1 MIFYPRTTRYQSGTI
16 TGDIVNLDWFKYVY
30 GTTTFNYPLPNC
42 TTYCY
47 GRIMEQYIQQG
58 YDISD
63 RTSSY
68 NPYWWNANGSHFGD
82 AQNWYNNASNRWQKG
97 SKAKLGAIACW
108 GANGLGG
115 HVAIVEAIND
125 DGTVNLSE
133 SHYGGAIFQ
142 YVQNQRLVI
151 GQMDSRI
158 GGVFQGYIYIPLS
171 YNGQNN
177 LIFYR
182 RGDYIKILKWG
193 RASSYGSMPIA
204 KGVGWNRYVLR
215 VFKDR
220 PYPLQI
226 GDIKTGITT
235 GFYTYDS
242 VQLLKRKEN

>member
-1 MIFYPRTTRYQSGTI
+1 MIFYPRTSRYQSGTI
-16 TGDIVNLDWFKYVY
+16 TGDITGLDWFKYVY

-82 AQNWYNNASNRWQKG
+82 AQTWYNNASNRWGKG
-97 SKAKLGAIACW
+97 STPKLGAIACW

-115 HVAIVEAIND
+115 HVAIVEAING

-142 YVQNQRLVI
+142 YVQNQRLVV
-151 GQMDSRI
+151 GQRDSRI
-158 GGVFQGYIYIPLS
+158 GGVFQGFIYIPLNYDGGGGS
-171 YNGQNN
+171 N
-177 LIFYR
+177 LLFYR
-182 RGDYIKILKWG
+182 RGDYIKIIKYG
-193 RASSYGSMPIA
+193 RSSSFGRMPIA
-204 KGVGWNRYVLR
+204 KGIGWKKYILR
-215 VFKDR
+215 VYKDR
-220 PYPLQI
+220 PYPLQV
-226 GDIKTGITT
+226 GDIKTGATT
-235 GFYTYDS
+235 GFYKYDS
-242 VQLLKRKEN
+242 VQLIK